1 MSLSLH
7 ALQPR
12 LGRLYST
19 VRAEREQPSWCALH
33 KGYPRRTVA
42 AHRTLFAMKEPAF
55 GENFGRHPALV
66 LSTLPAGEYAY
77 AALEI
82 WLTFKTD
89 CLT

>member
-1 MSLSLH
+1 
-7 ALQPR
+7 
-12 LGRLYST
+12 
-19 VRAEREQPSWCALH
+19 
-33 KGYPRRTVA
+33 
-42 AHRTLFAMKEPAF
+42 MKEPAF